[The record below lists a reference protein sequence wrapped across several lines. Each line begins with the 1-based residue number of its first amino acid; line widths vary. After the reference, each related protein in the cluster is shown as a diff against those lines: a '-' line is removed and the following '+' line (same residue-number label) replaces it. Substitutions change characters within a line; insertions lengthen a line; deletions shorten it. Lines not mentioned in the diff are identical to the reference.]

1 MEESETN
8 EAPLNRTS
16 PRIKREKSSP
26 QDKAIY
32 DINDGHTVEVQ
43 RNKRK
48 KVSKDA
54 KPKQNVGFKCSVVML
69 KSLIDRLSPDQCQWI
84 RDCGFGALLDIRN
97 CKLPKRLTLW
107 LINKFNYHTGALGFH
122 GMSIPIKPLIQK
134 LLALP
139 AGDIPVTAP
148 LFTVAGKTKVLNPNA
163 EQREFRDDK
172 GGRGKALH
180 LVIDDLIACH
190 VQQKFQRTFLLVV
203 FCIYLAPTSSHLI
216 NRNYLECLNNM
227 EEVAW
232 NELV

>member
-1 MEESETN
+1 
-8 EAPLNRTS
+8 
-16 PRIKREKSSP
+16 
-26 QDKAIY
+26 
-32 DINDGHTVEVQ
+32 
-43 RNKRK
+43 
-48 KVSKDA
+48 
-54 KPKQNVGFKCSVVML
+54 ML

-84 RDCGFGALLDIRN
+84 RDCGFGALLDILN

-203 FCIYLAPTSSHLI
+203 FCICLAPTSSHLI

-232 NELV
+232 NELVWVCCWLPYTRYPGVQWV